1 MSRNTT
7 NRLESNPGHLHW
19 IRGLQQMKV
28 IGEWH
33 FVKSVYAFHLW
44 RVKHMNFLAEVYL
57 ICGFCQGWDILLYE
71 SPRRKPGWRFTAGF
85 QSMSVSASTLFVEQD
100 GTYSARRVIRS
111 QEKIDSD
118 GWRHGWALFFEMSIF
133 RFVPYAQ
140 IFWVCIFRTQLG
152 TDSNVK
158 TFLKLSIASS

>member
-19 IRGLQQMKV
+19 IRGLQQIKV

-57 ICGFCQGWDILLYE
+57 ICGFWQGWDILLYE

-85 QSMSVSASTLFVEQD
+85 HLKRSDLRQTLPAQPIEIDWNEIFFPDGCLLIPECDSEGFFPSFKAFRSETNLAGTTDWNRLKSIEVE
-100 GTYSARRVIRS
+100 YFSRMAV
-111 QEKIDSD
+111 
-118 GWRHGWALFFEMSIF
+118 
-133 RFVPYAQ
+133 Y
-140 IFWVCIFRTQLG
+140 
-152 TDSNVK
+152 
-158 TFLKLSIASS
+158 